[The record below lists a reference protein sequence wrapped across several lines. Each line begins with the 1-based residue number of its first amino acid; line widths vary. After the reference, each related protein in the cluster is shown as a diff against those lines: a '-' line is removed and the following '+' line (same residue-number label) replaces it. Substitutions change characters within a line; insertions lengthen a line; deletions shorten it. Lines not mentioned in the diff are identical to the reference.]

1 VDAGSEE
8 ADKDGE
14 DVESGARVDSDPTQR
29 EECGGARGK
38 SEDVDGARVPVRDV
52 VGQDSAEKPGRVDD
66 EEEGRG
72 FLYGEA
78 DDLAGKETDVEEDK
92 VDLWRGARGVAC
104 QRVSAVSWAAMPND
118 DETRPRTPR

>member
-92 VDLWRGARGVAC
+92 VDLAGGRW
-104 QRVSAVSWAAMPND
+104 RVSASVASQSLERREAA
-118 DETRPRTPR
+118 RPRTPR